1 VGCTKFDKKSHPQNE
16 VVGSGGGQFCR
27 KVSED
32 VPVMNRYKSI
42 KWRSVLCAFSS
53 VTLLIVAT
61 NLRSGAQAAN
71 QASKSATSRA
81 KPPLIPILGPEQAAA
96 TIIVFSDFECFQCGR
111 SAAVLIDILQS
122 TSDVKLIFKNAPAAS
137 NKDAMLAHEAALAAG
152 AQGKFWEMHNLL
164 FANQERLARADLI
177 GYAKQL
183 GLNINEFREALD
195 DHRYRPQVEQDLAE
209 AKGLGVT
216 ITPTF
221 FVNGRRL
228 IGPQGEAALQAV
240 VESVLTNAPKQPPP
254 EIVASSGPA
263 QAISLRGA
271 PAEGPATA
279 PVSLVEFADFEC
291 PFCAKSAS
299 ALHDLLKAYPTQ
311 VRLSFKN
318 YPLPF
323 HAESALAHEAA
334 LAAREQGKFWEMY
347 DLLYSGQDKL
357 SREDLLKKAQLLH
370 LDMPRFTA
378 DLDSHRFKA
387 AVDADRQEGD
397 RLGVDGTP
405 FFFINGHA
413 VSGAIEL
420 SEFKK
425 MIDAALSETAASPKH

>member
-1 VGCTKFDKKSHPQNE
+1 
-16 VVGSGGGQFCR
+16 
-27 KVSED
+27 
-32 VPVMNRYKSI
+32 MNAGRSI
-42 KWRSVLCAFSS
+42 SWRSVLGVFSS
-53 VTLLIVAT
+53 LLLIIVLAD
-61 NLRSGAQAAN
+61 LRSAAQAAN
-71 QASKSATSRA
+71 QAPNISSLRA
-81 KPPLIPILGPEQAAA
+81 LIPILGSGEATA
-96 TIIVFSDFECFQCGR
+96 TIIVFTDFECFQCGR
-111 SAAVLIDILQS
+111 SAAVLSNILQN
-122 TSDVKLIFKNAPAAS
+122 TSDVTLIFKNAPAAS
-137 NKDAMLAHEAALAAG
+137 NKEAMLAHEAAVAAG
-152 AQGKFWEMHNLL
+152 SQGKFWEMHDIL
-164 FANQERLARADLI
+164 FANQQRLGRDDLI

-183 GLNINEFREALD
+183 GLDVDVFRQALD
-195 DHRYRPQVEQDLAE
+195 DHKYRPRIEQDLEE

-216 ITPTF
+216 TTPTF

-240 VESVLTNAPKQPPP
+240 VESVITNAPKEPPP
-254 EIVASSGPA
+254 QIVASSGPA
-263 QAISLRGA
+263 QAINLKDA
-271 PAEGPATA
+271 PTEGVATA
-279 PVSLVEFADFEC
+279 PISLVEFGDFEC

-299 ALHDLLKAYPTQ
+299 TLHDLLKAYPTQ

-323 HAESALAHEAA
+323 HTESALAHEAA

-370 LDMPRFTA
+370 LDMAKFTA

-387 AVDADRQEGD
+387 TVDADRQEGD

-413 VSGAIEL
+413 VSGAVEL

-425 MIDAALSETAASPKH
+425 MIDAALREAAASPQH